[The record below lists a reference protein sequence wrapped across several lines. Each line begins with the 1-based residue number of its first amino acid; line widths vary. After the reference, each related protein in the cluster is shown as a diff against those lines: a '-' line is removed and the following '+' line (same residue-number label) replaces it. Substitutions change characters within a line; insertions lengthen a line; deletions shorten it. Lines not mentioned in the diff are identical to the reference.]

1 MKSLERLGLRLKEPV
16 GLEELLS
23 ENFNP
28 KLYGL
33 TKVQEEKVSA
43 LRDVLETYIS
53 IRENRE
59 GKPVTGSQDAVAIA
73 GNRLRTIDHEELWVA
88 YLNRANVLLSF
99 ERLFT
104 GSLDAVHISHRE
116 IIARALSRGASS
128 VIVYHNHPSGNPT
141 PGVGDINQTRELT
154 KACKMMGIG
163 MLDHIIIS
171 AGSWYSFA
179 DELTFKFKS
188 K

>member
-1 MKSLERLGLRLKEPV
+1 MKSLERLGLRLKESV

-33 TKVQEEKVSA
+33 TKVQEEKVNA
-43 LRDVLETYIS
+43 LRDVLESYIS
-53 IRENRE
+53 MCENHE
-59 GKPVTGSQDAVAIA
+59 GKPVTGSKDAVEIA
-73 GNRLRTIDHEELWVA
+73 GKRLRTIGHEELWVA

-99 ERLFT
+99 ENLFT
-104 GSLDAVHISHRE
+104 GSIDAVHINNRD
-116 IIARALSRGASS
+116 IIARALSRGASAL
-128 VIVYHNHPSGNPT
+128 ILYHNHPSGNPT

-154 KACKMMGIG
+154 KACKLMGIE
-163 MLDHIIIS
+163 MLDHIVIA

-179 DELTFKFKS
+179 DEQTFKFKS